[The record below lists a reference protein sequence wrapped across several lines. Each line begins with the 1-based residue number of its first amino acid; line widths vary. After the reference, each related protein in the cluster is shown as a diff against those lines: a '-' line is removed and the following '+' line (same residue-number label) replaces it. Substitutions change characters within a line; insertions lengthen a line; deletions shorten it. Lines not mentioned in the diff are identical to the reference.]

1 MIVGTIFTMDSWHG
15 GSWQIQMWIVI
26 ELELEWVYNCP
37 KHTHTCIPYQNGDQL
52 NRSTAHLK
60 KINSSW
66 SWGPHAAI
74 NLILFRSPHTNHI
87 WPNRSLLSHLIVL
100 FLLLFI
106 FQVSIRRPRSWDH
119 DSYFI
124 NDFICVED
132 ASEVAMSQI
141 I

>member
-1 MIVGTIFTMDSWHG
+1 MSALMIVGTIFTMDSWHG

-100 FLLLFI
+100 LLLLFI
-106 FQVSIRRPRSWDH
+106 IQVSIRRPKWDH
-119 DSYFI
+119 DSYLSMI
-124 NDFICVED
+124 LYVWKMH
-132 ASEVAMSQI
+132 VR
-141 I
+141 